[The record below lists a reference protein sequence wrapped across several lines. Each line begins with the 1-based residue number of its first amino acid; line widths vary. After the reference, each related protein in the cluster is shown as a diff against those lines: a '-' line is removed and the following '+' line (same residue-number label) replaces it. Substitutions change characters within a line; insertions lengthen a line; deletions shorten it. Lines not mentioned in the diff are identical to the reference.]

1 MERLYNRI
9 LGIFGRIIIWMRS
22 DDQRRNM
29 ENRKTYLIEVMYYDT
44 HNTEVITITT
54 DNAKWSMEQYQRN
67 RKPFDWEILDWKI
80 EGDTRQLRDE
90 REIDS

>member
-1 MERLYNRI
+1 MEKLYNRI

-67 RKPFDWEILDWKI
+67 RKPFDWEILDWKR
-80 EGDTRQLRDE
+80 EGDTRLLQDE

>member
-67 RKPFDWEILDWKI
+67 RKPFDWEILDWKR
-80 EGDTRQLRDE
+80 EGDTRKLQDE

>member
-1 MERLYNRI
+1 
-9 LGIFGRIIIWMRS
+9 
-22 DDQRRNM
+22 
-29 ENRKTYLIEVMYYDT
+29 MYYDT

-67 RKPFDWEILDWKI
+67 RKPFDWEILDGKI